1 MKTKEAKKE
10 VKKEVKNSVRTFA
23 NSKTGLSDMCRYYGA
38 DYAVKVLNNL

>member
-23 NSKTGLSDMCRYYGA
+23 NSKTGC
-38 DYAVKVLNNL
+38 AVITVQTMP